1 MNLRKQPI
9 YLSGKQG
16 PGRQNSAANMGTIF
30 VIALAVFANYVVF
43 MQDSTPTEEAT
54 VQQEAPVTPVP
65 AAPKP
70 DLPAVE
76 ESPTPEVPFEDEG
89 GTVLAGNLK
98 KGESIL
104 SSLEKLGMPS
114 QAARPVVLAME
125 SVFDFRKARVGDEY
139 ELSINAKG
147 EVSGFTYSTSPLDKY
162 RVSLDGEEFVA
173 VKRDVPVN
181 MEIVE
186 LGCRVK
192 SSLYATIKRCGED
205 AQLGTKLVDLLAW
218 DLDFFEDVRNGDEI
232 RLLLEK
238 KSVEGRFLAYGNILG
253 GEYRGKFKTYR
264 FFWYENEKNNVA
276 AYFTEKGDGVK
287 KEFLKTPLKYTRI
300 SSGYS
305 HNRFHP
311 VLHKWKK
318 HLGIDYAAPTGAPV
332 WSVAS
337 GKVIH
342 VGYKGANGNLVTV
355 RHDNGFTSYYAH
367 LSRYARN
374 LKEGDTVEQK
384 QIIGFV
390 GATGRATGPH
400 LHFGLKHKGKFV
412 NPQKVK
418 YTMGPS
424 VPANCRVEFNAQ
436 SKERIEKLRAIS
448 VGRIDKRS

>member
-1 MNLRKQPI
+1 M
-9 YLSGKQG
+9 
-16 PGRQNSAANMGTIF
+16 
-30 VIALAVFANYVVF
+30 
-43 MQDSTPTEEAT
+43 
-54 VQQEAPVTPVP
+54 
-65 AAPKP
+65 
-70 DLPAVE
+70 
-76 ESPTPEVPFEDEG
+76 
-89 GTVLAGNLK
+89 
-98 KGESIL
+98 SI
-104 SSLEKLGMPS
+104 E
-114 QAARPVVLAME
+114 
-125 SVFDFRKARVGDEY
+125 
-139 ELSINAKG
+139 NN
-147 EVSGFTYSTSPLDKY
+147 
-162 RVSLDGEEFVA
+162 EFVA
-173 VKRDVPVN
+173 VKRDIPVE
-181 MEIVE
+181 MEVVE
-186 LGCRVK
+186 LGCKVK

-264 FFWYENEKNNVA
+264 FFWFEDEKNNVA
-276 AYFTEKGDGVK
+276 AYFTESGAGVK

-318 HLGIDYAAPTGAPV
+318 HLGIDYAAPTGSPV

-337 GKVIH
+337 GKVVH
-342 VGYKGANGNLVTV
+342 VGYKGANGNLVAV

-390 GATGRATGPH
+390 GSTGRSTGPH

-412 NPQKVK
+412 NL
-418 YTMGPS
+418 S
-424 VPANCRVEFNAQ
+424 L
-436 SKERIEKLRAIS
+436 IHI
-448 VGRIDKRS
+448 

>member
-1 MNLRKQPI
+1 
-9 YLSGKQG
+9 
-16 PGRQNSAANMGTIF
+16 
-30 VIALAVFANYVVF
+30 
-43 MQDSTPTEEAT
+43 
-54 VQQEAPVTPVP
+54 
-65 AAPKP
+65 
-70 DLPAVE
+70 
-76 ESPTPEVPFEDEG
+76 
-89 GTVLAGNLK
+89 
-98 KGESIL
+98 
-104 SSLEKLGMPS
+104 
-114 QAARPVVLAME
+114 
-125 SVFDFRKARVGDEY
+125 
-139 ELSINAKG
+139 
-147 EVSGFTYSTSPLDKY
+147 
-162 RVSLDGEEFVA
+162 
-173 VKRDVPVN
+173 
-181 MEIVE
+181 
-186 LGCRVK
+186 
-192 SSLYATIKRCGED
+192 
-205 AQLGTKLVDLLAW
+205 
-218 DLDFFEDVRNGDEI
+218 VRNGDEI